1 MLQGP
6 APSCFWVFSGICVF
20 WDFIFII
27 FFNVLSLG
35 NREISAKDF
44 ADQPAGAQGMWGIW
58 GHTITCGLAPGAKP
72 CSLKR
77 EGPGLLSF
85 PP

>member
-6 APSCFWVFSGICVF
+6 APRCFWVLSGICVL

-27 FFNVLSLG
+27 FFYVLSLG

-44 ADQPAGAQGMWGIW
+44 GDQPAGAQGMWGIW
-58 GHTITCGLAPGAKP
+58 GPYHYLWA
-72 CSLKR
+72 CSWNQTLQ
-77 EGPGLLSF
+77 P
-85 PP
+85 